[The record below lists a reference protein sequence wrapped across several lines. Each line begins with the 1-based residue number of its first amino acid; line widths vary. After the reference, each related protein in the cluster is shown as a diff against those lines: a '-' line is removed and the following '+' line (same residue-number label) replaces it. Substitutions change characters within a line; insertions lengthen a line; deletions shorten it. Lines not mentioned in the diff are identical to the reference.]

1 MENIEL
7 FIKPIYLFF
16 FQAETNLPD
25 DFFSED
31 TSGLLELR
39 STPAAAAKLGCV
51 LVTAPSLTR
60 LPTCTTLLWHQYT
73 SFSLLAQAACQPLQ
87 WSWLIRVK
95 EWLSSEVIIKTMV
108 RIWVSGTKG
117 LLLPGHRFQ
126 WALSRY
132 WLKIIFL
139 WLLMFGFWTQVGTNP
154 V

>member
-60 LPTCTTLLWHQYT
+60 LPTCTTLL
-73 SFSLLAQAACQPLQ
+73 
-87 WSWLIRVK
+87 
-95 EWLSSEVIIKTMV
+95 
-108 RIWVSGTKG
+108 
-117 LLLPGHRFQ
+117 
-126 WALSRY
+126 
-132 WLKIIFL
+132 
-139 WLLMFGFWTQVGTNP
+139 
-154 V
+154 